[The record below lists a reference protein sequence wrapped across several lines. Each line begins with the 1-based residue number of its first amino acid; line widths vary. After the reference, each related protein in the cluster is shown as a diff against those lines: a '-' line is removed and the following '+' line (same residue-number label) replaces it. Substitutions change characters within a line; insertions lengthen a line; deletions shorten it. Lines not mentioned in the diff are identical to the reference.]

1 MSYQRLLHRAWIRR
15 IAFLSIAIGTVSG
28 SSFAQAALPE
38 HAIMGEQSRSVAQGS
53 PTNVDRSMFASVIL
67 GGSLFFSAPQEG
79 MGKAFP
85 SSTAIPVVFTQSID
99 ASKAKVG
106 DAVTAKTIQIVS
118 LPDGSKLPKGAT
130 VLGHVTAAHA
140 FSFDPTPYAAQQPS
154 FLSVQFDRVVL
165 KGATIPV
172 SVSVRAMANSIESE
186 EASKPRH
193 TNDTDSVGTMVQI
206 GGDTFS
212 PLETAIFNSEG
223 DVVAYNRRNG
233 VFARLLPA
241 EYASRYSHLTCDGAN
256 AEQSVAI
263 FSASACGLYGF
274 DSVYMTENGA
284 NKDQDTLRLES
295 RRHTV
300 KVYAQSAALLQVV
313 ILSGSNSQ

>member
-1 MSYQRLLHRAWIRR
+1 MSYQRLFDGEWIRR
-15 IAFLSIAIGTVSG
+15 IAFLSIAIGAVSG
-28 SSFAQAALPE
+28 SSFAQIAIPE
-38 HAIMGEQSRSVAQGS
+38 HTTMGEQIRSVALDS
-53 PTNVDRSMFASVIL
+53 PMNVDPNMFASVIL
-67 GGSLFFSAPQEG
+67 GEPLFFSAPQEET
-79 MGKAFP
+79 GKALP
-85 SSTAIPVVFTQSID
+85 GSTAIPVVFTRSID

-106 DAVTAKTIQIVS
+106 DAVAAKTIQVVL

-140 FSFDPTPYAAQQPS
+140 FSFDSTPYAAQQPS

-186 EASKPRH
+186 EASTPRH

-212 PLETAIFNSEG
+212 PLETAIFNSDG
-223 DVVAYNRRNG
+223 DIVAYNRRNG

-241 EYASRYSHLTCDGAN
+241 EYASRYSHLTCDGAD

-284 NKDQDTLRLES
+284 DKNQDTLRLES

-313 ILSGSNSQ
+313 VLAGSNSQ